1 MKKRV
6 PYGSFPSPIH
16 TELFV
21 KGARSFDQPVVFGD
35 QIYYL
40 ESRPEDEGRSVI
52 VSVDRAGRRRDVT
65 GAPFTVRTHAHEYG
79 GGAYAVGRDSVYFS
93 HGRDNRIY
101 ELRHDASPLPLTREF
116 NVYFADLLV
125 DDAHARIIAV
135 MEDHRGDREAVSSIV
150 SIPLRGETRGIPE
163 VLVSGA
169 DFYSSPR
176 ISSDGKKLAYL
187 SWNHPMMP
195 WDETTLT
202 CAEIDDRGFVA
213 VPRIVAGGA
222 GESIFQ
228 PEFSPDGVLYF
239 VSDRTNWWNLY
250 RLEGDAVV
258 AIAPH
263 EAEFGLPQWVF
274 GMSTYGFLSRDT
286 LICTYSRANRSYLA
300 TVDLK
305 TLAFMTQDVP
315 YDVISN
321 VAADAHHA
329 VFLGGSTKKPTALVH
344 FSSDT
349 STYVELA
356 TSTSLPFAEAHLSV
370 PEAISYPTTNG
381 HTAHAFYYP
390 PTNAEYEGLRDERPP
405 LLVISHGGPT
415 SAATPKFKLAI
426 QFFTNRGF
434 AVLDVNYRGSTG
446 YGRAYRD
453 ALLGV
458 WGVAD
463 VEDCV
468 YGARALVE
476 RGLVDGNRLIIR
488 GGSAGGYTTLCA
500 LTFHDVFRA
509 GASFY
514 GISDAEALAQETH
527 KFESRYM
534 DRLMGPYPE
543 MKSVYEARSP
553 IHYAERLSAP
563 TIFFQGTAD
572 KVVPANQAERMVNA
586 LKKNGIPVAFVLY
599 EGEGHGFI
607 RAENITHSL
616 AAELYFYARIFNF
629 PYRDEVPVLEIANLS
644 D

>member
-1 MKKRV
+1 MKKTV

-16 TELFV
+16 TSLFV
-21 KGARSFDQPVVFGD
+21 KGARSYDQPVICGEE
-35 QIYYL
+35 IYFL
-40 ESRPEDEGRSVI
+40 ETRPEDEGRTVI
-52 VSVDRAGRRRDVT
+52 VRVDHAGRCVDVT
-65 GAPFTVRTHAHEYG
+65 GDPFTVRTHAHEYG
-79 GGAYAVGRDSVYFS
+79 GGAYAVGRDGVYFS

-101 ELRHDASPLPLTREF
+101 ELRKGASPTPLTREF
-116 NVYFADLLV
+116 DVYFADLRV
-125 DDAHARIIAV
+125 DDTRSRIIAV
-135 MEDHRGDREAVSSIV
+135 MEDHRGDGEAVSSLV
-150 SIPLRGETRGIPE
+150 SIPLCGDTRGLPE
-163 VLVSGA
+163 TLVSGA

-176 ISSDGKKLAYL
+176 ISPDGKKLAYL

-202 CAEIDDRGFVA
+202 CADFDEAG
-213 VPRIVAGGA
+213 RIVASRVLAGGA

-228 PEFSPDGVLYF
+228 PEFSPDGALYF
-239 VSDRTNWWNLY
+239 VSDRSNWWNLY
-250 RLEGDAVV
+250 RMEGDAVV
-258 AIAPH
+258 ALAPM

-274 GMSTYGFLSRDT
+274 GMSTYGFLGRDT
-286 LICTYSRANRSYLA
+286 LLCTYSRANRSYLA
-300 TVDLK
+300 TLDLR
-305 TLAFMTQDVP
+305 TLILTTHDVP
-315 YDVISN
+315 YDVISD
-321 VAADAHHA
+321 VAASERHA
-329 VFLGGSTKKPTALVH
+329 VFLGGSTRQPTALVH
-344 FSSDT
+344 FSLDT
-349 STYVELA
+349 SSCTTLVA
-356 TSTSLPFAEAHLSV
+356 PPPLPFAKEHLSV
-370 PEAISYPTTNG
+370 PEAISYPTANG
-381 HTAHAFYYP
+381 QLAHAFFYP
-390 PTNAEYEGLRDERPP
+390 PTNAEYEGPDAKRPP

-458 WGVAD
+458 WGIAD

-476 RGLVDGNRLIIR
+476 RGLVDGDRLIIR

-543 MKSVYEARSP
+543 MKAVYEARSP
-553 IHYAERLSAP
+553 IHFAERLSAP

-572 KVVPANQAERMVNA
+572 KVVPVNQAERMVDA
-586 LKKNGIPVAFVLY
+586 LKKNGIPVAYVLY

-629 PYRDEVPVLEIANLS
+629 PYREEDPNLS
-644 D
+644 IFNLGD